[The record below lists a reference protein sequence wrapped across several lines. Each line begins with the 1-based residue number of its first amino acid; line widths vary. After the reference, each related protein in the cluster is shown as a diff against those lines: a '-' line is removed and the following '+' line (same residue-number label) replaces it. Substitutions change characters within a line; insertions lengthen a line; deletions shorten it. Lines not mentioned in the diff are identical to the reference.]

1 MAAPQGPAGGCLRDL
16 LERAPLRHRIALVV
30 AHPDDETIAAGASLH
45 LMPGL
50 LLVHVTDGAPVRLA
64 DFHRNGFA
72 TPAAYG
78 DAREA
83 ELQAALGVAGV
94 QPHRARLRVPDQ
106 DAMLHLAGIAAELGR
121 LFDAHAI
128 QAVLTH
134 AYEGGHPD
142 HDATALATHLAARAH
157 GIPVIEFPAYHAGP
171 GSEMEVQR
179 FLPAATAPETL
190 VRLSPGETDRK
201 RAMLDCFH
209 TQAGVLHLFAASME
223 RFRPAPAYDFTAPPH
238 PGLLN
243 YERWGWEMTA
253 ARWCEL
259 ARQASILCESG
270 HAQAHRP

>member
-1 MAAPQGPAGGCLRDL
+1 MSVLQAL
-16 LERAPLRHRIALVV
+16 LARAPLPQRMAVVV
-30 AHPDDETIAAGASLH
+30 AHPDDETIAAGASLR

-50 LLVHVTDGAPVRLA
+50 LLVHVTDGAPARLD
-64 DFHRNGFA
+64 DFRRNGFT

-78 DAREA
+78 EAREV
-83 ELQAALGVAGV
+83 ELRAALELAGV
-94 QPHRARLRVPDQ
+94 QPDRARLRVPDQ
-106 DAMLHLAGIAAELGR
+106 DAMLHVAGIVAGLVG
-121 LFDAHAI
+121 LFDRHAI

-142 HDATALATHLAARAH
+142 HDATALATHLAARAR

-171 GSEMEVQR
+171 GGEMEVQR

-190 VRLSPGETDRK
+190 VRLSPAETDRK

-209 TQAGVLHLFAASME
+209 TQAGILQLFAASME
-223 RFRPAPAYDFTAPPH
+223 RFRPAPAYDFTVPPH

-259 ARQASILCESG
+259 ARQASIPGESG
-270 HAQAHRP
+270 HAAAHRP